1 MKFMLA
7 RDWKLLDRTIG
18 RLYGDIDETS
28 WVSYT
33 GEDVVRKP
41 GEKKVY
47 GQTAI
52 PAGTYKIS
60 LTYSNRFKRIL
71 PEIHNVPGFTGI
83 RVHGAKPTVP
93 VEFSTL
99 GCVCVGMTHD
109 SEGVYDCTAAL
120 NKVIDLLKSAEQRKE
135 ESTIT
140 VA

>member
-18 RLYGDIDETS
+18 RLYGDIDETT
-28 WVSYT
+28 WISYT

-41 GEKKVY
+41 GEAKVY

-52 PAGTYKIS
+52 PAGTYKIILS
-60 LTYSNRFKRIL
+60 FSPKFKRIL
-71 PEIHNVPGFTGI
+71 PEILNVPGFTGV
-83 RVHGAKPTVP
+83 RVHGARDGK

-109 SEGVYDCTAAL
+109 SEGVYDCKVAL
-120 NKVIDLLKSAEQRKE
+120 DKVIALLKATEGRKE